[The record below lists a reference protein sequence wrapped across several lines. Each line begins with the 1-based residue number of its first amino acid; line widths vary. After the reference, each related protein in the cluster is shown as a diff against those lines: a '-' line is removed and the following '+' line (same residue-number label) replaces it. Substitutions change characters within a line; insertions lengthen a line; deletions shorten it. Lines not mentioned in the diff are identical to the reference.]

1 MLLEFCCRTELIQV
15 SESKTRNFIR
25 ARLIEQ
31 GTNLDAWAREHGY
44 KERTVS
50 KVISRFIGNDGKPP
64 EGSISREIID
74 ALEADTGVRICG

>member
-1 MLLEFCCRTELIQV
+1 M

-25 ARLIEQ
+25 ARLIER
-31 GTNLDAWAREHGY
+31 GTNLDAWARSRGF
-44 KERTVS
+44 KERSVS
-50 KVISRFIGNDGKPP
+50 TIITRYIGSDSKPP